1 MSTKERIIRRPA
13 HIFWYT
19 VNSMGA
25 QRTVYMDHSA
35 TTYVRRE
42 VLDAMIPY
50 YSEHFGNPSS
60 IYSMARE
67 SKMAI
72 DTARAQVAKA
82 VGADSDEIYFT
93 SGGSESDNWAIKGIA
108 FANRKKGN
116 HIITSK
122 IEHHAVLHP
131 CQYLEKEGFTVT
143 YLPVD
148 QYGLV
153 DPADLEK
160 AITDKTV
167 LISIMYANNEIGTI
181 EPVAELGAIAR
192 KHKIPFHTDAVQA
205 IGNIPIDL
213 KAQNIDLLSLSAHK
227 FYGPKGVGVLYI
239 KKGIKIDNLIHGG
252 AQERKRR
259 AGTENIAGIVGLG
272 KAIELATADIEGHNK
287 KVRGLRDRLMSGIL
301 AKIPNSRLNGH
312 PEKRLPGNI
321 NISFEFIE
329 GESMLLWL
337 DDEGICA
344 STGSA
349 CTSGSLEPS
358 HVLLATGLP
367 VEISHGSLRLTL
379 GNVNTDADVD
389 FVLEVLPKVVSRLRE
404 MSPLYHKSGKEGGGN
419 V

>member
-1 MSTKERIIRRPA
+1 
-13 HIFWYT
+13 
-19 VNSMGA
+19 MGEK
-25 QRTVYMDHSA
+25 RTVYMDHSA
-35 TTYVRRE
+35 TTYVRTE
-42 VLDAMIPY
+42 VLDAMVPY

-60 IYSMARE
+60 IYSIARD
-67 SKMAI
+67 SKKAI
-72 DTARAQVAKA
+72 DTARAQAAKA
-82 VGADSDEIYFT
+82 LGAEPDEIYFT
-93 SGGSESDNWAIKGIA
+93 SGGSEADNWAIKGVA
-108 FANRKKGN
+108 SANRKKGN
-116 HIITSK
+116 HIITSA
-122 IEHHAVLHP
+122 IEHHAVLHT
-131 CQYLEKEGFTVT
+131 CEYLEKEGFTVT

-153 DPADLEK
+153 DPAELEK
-160 AITDKTV
+160 MISDKTV

-181 EPVAELGAIAR
+181 EPIAELGAIAR
-192 KHKIPFHTDAVQA
+192 QHRIPFHTDAVQA
-205 IGNIPIDL
+205 VGNVPIDV

-227 FYGPKGVGVLYI
+227 FYGPKGTGVLYI
-239 KKGIKIDNLIHGG
+239 RKGIQIDNLIHGG
-252 AQERKRR
+252 GQERKRR

-272 KAIELATADIEGHNK
+272 KAIELATADIEGHNRK
-287 KVRGLRDRLMSGIL
+287 IRALRDRLMQGIL

-379 GNVNTDADVD
+379 GNVNTEADVD
-389 FVLEVLPKVVSRLRE
+389 FVLEVLPKVVSRLRD
-404 MSPLYHKSGKEGGGN
+404 MSPLYQKSGKGGGCN
-419 V
+419 VQ

>member
-1 MSTKERIIRRPA
+1 MGAKRII
-13 HIFWYT
+13 
-19 VNSMGA
+19 
-25 QRTVYMDHSA
+25 YMDHSA
-35 TTYVRRE
+35 TTYVRKE
-42 VLDAMIPY
+42 VLEAMAPY
-50 YSEHFGNPSS
+50 HAEHFGNPSS
-60 IYSMARE
+60 IYSIARE
-67 SKMAI
+67 SKKTI
-72 DTARAQVAKA
+72 DAARAQVAQA
-82 VGADSDEIYFT
+82 LGAEPDEIYFT
-93 SGGSESDNWAIKGIA
+93 SGGSESDNWAIKGVA

-122 IEHHAVLHP
+122 IEHHAVLHT
-131 CQYLEKEGFTVT
+131 CEYLEKEGFTVT

-153 DPADLEK
+153 DPAELEK
-160 AITDKTV
+160 AITDKTI

-181 EPVAELGAIAR
+181 EPIAELGAIAR
-192 KHKIPFHTDAVQA
+192 RHKVPFHTDAVQA
-205 IGNIPIDL
+205 VGNIPIDV

-227 FYGPKGVGVLYI
+227 FYGPKGTGVLYI
-239 KKGIKIDNLIHGG
+239 RKGTRIDNLIHGG
-252 AQERKRR
+252 GQERRRR

-272 KAIELATADIEGHNK
+272 KAIELATADIEGHNTK
-287 KVRGLRDRLMSGIL
+287 IRALRDRLMSGIL

-389 FVLEVLPKVVSRLRE
+389 FVLEVLPKVVTRLRE
-404 MSPLYHKSGKEGGGN
+404 MSPLYKKIGNEGAS
-419 V
+419 

>member
-1 MSTKERIIRRPA
+1 
-13 HIFWYT
+13 
-19 VNSMGA
+19 MGEK
-25 QRTVYMDHSA
+25 RTVYMDHSA
-35 TTYVRRE
+35 TTYVRKD

-50 YSEHFGNPSS
+50 FTEHFGNPSS
-60 IYSMARE
+60 IYHLAGD
-67 SKMAI
+67 SKKAI
-72 DTARAQVAKA
+72 DTARAQAAKA
-82 VGADSDEIYFT
+82 LGAEPDEVYFT
-93 SGGSESDNWAIKGIA
+93 SCGSESDNWAIKGIA
-108 FANRKKGN
+108 YANGKKGN
-116 HIITSK
+116 HIITTK
-122 IEHHAVLHP
+122 IEHHAVIHT
-131 CQYLEKEGFTVT
+131 CEYLAKEGFEIT

-148 QYGLV
+148 KYGLV
-153 DPADLEK
+153 DPTELER
-160 AITDKTV
+160 AITDKTI
-167 LISIMYANNEIGTI
+167 LITIMYANNEIGTI
-181 EPVAELGAIAR
+181 EPIAELGAIAR
-192 KHKIPFHTDAVQA
+192 KHRIPFHTDAVQA
-205 IGNIPIDL
+205 IGNVPIDV

-239 KKGIKIDNLIHGG
+239 RKGTKIDNLIHGG
-252 AQERKRR
+252 GQERRRR

-287 KVRGLRDRLMSGIL
+287 RIRALRDRLLSGIM
-301 AKIPNSRLNGH
+301 AKIPHAYLNGH

-379 GNVNTDADVD
+379 GDANTDADVD
-389 FVLEVLPKVVSRLRE
+389 FVLEELPKVVSRLRE
-404 MSPLYHKSGKEGGGN
+404 MSPLYKGKKEGGCN
-419 V
+419 VQ

>member
-1 MSTKERIIRRPA
+1 MGEKRII
-13 HIFWYT
+13 
-19 VNSMGA
+19 
-25 QRTVYMDHSA
+25 YMDHSA

-42 VLDAMIPY
+42 VVEAMAPY
-50 YSEHFGNPSS
+50 HSEHFGNPSS
-60 IYSMARE
+60 IYSIARE
-67 SKMAI
+67 SKKAI
-72 DTARAQVAKA
+72 DAARLQVSTAL
-82 VGADSDEIYFT
+82 GAEPDEIYFT
-93 SGGSESDNWAIKGIA
+93 SGGSESDNWAIKGVA

-116 HIITSK
+116 HIITSA
-122 IEHHAVLHP
+122 IEHHAVLHT

-181 EPVAELGAIAR
+181 EPIAELAAIAK
-192 KHKIPFHTDAVQA
+192 KHMIPFHTDAVQA
-205 IGNIPIDL
+205 VGNVRIDA
-213 KAQNIDLLSLSAHK
+213 KVQNIDLLSLSAHK

-239 KKGIKIDNLIHGG
+239 RKGTKIDNLIHGG
-252 AQERKRR
+252 GQERRRR

-287 KVRGLRDRLMSGIL
+287 KIRALRDRLMSGIL
-301 AKIPNSRLNGH
+301 AKIPHSRLNGH

-379 GNVNTDADVD
+379 GNINTDADVD

-404 MSPLYHKSGKEGGGN
+404 MSPLYQKSGKEGGS
-419 V
+419 

>member
-1 MSTKERIIRRPA
+1 
-13 HIFWYT
+13 
-19 VNSMGA
+19 MGA
-25 QRTVYMDHSA
+25 QRIIYMDHSA
-35 TTYVRRE
+35 TTYVRKE
-42 VLDAMIPY
+42 VVEAMAPY
-50 YSEHFGNPSS
+50 HAEHFGNPSS
-60 IYSMARE
+60 IYSIARE
-67 SKMAI
+67 SKKTI
-72 DTARAQVAKA
+72 DAARVQVAQA
-82 VGADSDEIYFT
+82 LGAEPDEIYFT
-93 SGGSESDNWAIKGIA
+93 SGGSESDNWAIKGVA

-122 IEHHAVLHP
+122 IEHHAVLHT
-131 CQYLEKEGFTVT
+131 CEYLEKEGFTVT

-153 DPADLEK
+153 DPAELEK
-160 AITDKTV
+160 AITDKTI

-181 EPVAELGAIAR
+181 EPIAELGAIAR
-192 KHKIPFHTDAVQA
+192 RHKVPFHTDAVQA
-205 IGNIPIDL
+205 VGNIPIDV

-227 FYGPKGVGVLYI
+227 FYGPKGTGVLYI
-239 KKGIKIDNLIHGG
+239 RKGTRIDNLIHGG
-252 AQERKRR
+252 GQERRRR

-272 KAIELATADIEGHNK
+272 KAIELATADIEGHNTK
-287 KVRGLRDRLMSGIL
+287 IRALRDRLMSGIL

-389 FVLEVLPKVVSRLRE
+389 FVLEVLPKVVTRLRE
-404 MSPLYHKSGKEGGGN
+404 MSPLYKKIGNEGAS
-419 V
+419 

>member
-1 MSTKERIIRRPA
+1 MGDKRII
-13 HIFWYT
+13 
-19 VNSMGA
+19 
-25 QRTVYMDHSA
+25 YMDHSA

-42 VLDAMIPY
+42 VVEAMAPY
-50 YSEHFGNPSS
+50 HAEHFGNPSS
-60 IYSMARE
+60 IYSIARE
-67 SKMAI
+67 SKKAI

-82 VGADSDEIYFT
+82 LGAESDEIYFT

-116 HIITSK
+116 HIITSG
-122 IEHHAVLHP
+122 IEHHAVLHT
-131 CQYLEKEGFTVT
+131 CEYLEKEGFTIT

-153 DPADLEK
+153 SPTDLEK

-181 EPVAELGAIAR
+181 EPIAELGAIAR
-192 KHKIPFHTDAVQA
+192 KHKIPFHTDAVQV
-205 IGNIPIDL
+205 IGNVPVDV

-227 FYGPKGVGVLYI
+227 FYGPKGVGVLFI
-239 KKGIKIDNLIHGG
+239 RKGTKIDNLIHGG
-252 AQERKRR
+252 GQERRRR

-287 KVRGLRDRLMSGIL
+287 KIRALRDRLISGIL
-301 AKIPNSRLNGH
+301 GKIPNSRLNGH
-312 PEKRLPGNI
+312 PEKRLPGNL

-389 FVLEVLPKVVSRLRE
+389 FVLEVLPKVVSRLRD
-404 MSPLYHKSGKEGGGN
+404 MSPLYQKSGKEGGCN